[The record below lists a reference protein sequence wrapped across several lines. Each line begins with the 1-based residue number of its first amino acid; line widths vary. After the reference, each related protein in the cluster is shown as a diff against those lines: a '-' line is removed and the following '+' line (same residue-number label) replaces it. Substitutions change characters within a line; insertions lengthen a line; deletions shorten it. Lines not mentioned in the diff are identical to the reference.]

1 MLAGVEVVEMLLLI
15 LLVEQV
21 VVELVALLDH
31 LLVQVLEL
39 RQLPIL
45 VVVEEEAE
53 LKLPLQVPLL
63 LK

>member
-1 MLAGVEVVEMLLLI
+1 MLAEVEVVEMLLLI